1 MPQIAQQ
8 DNLVIV
14 VSTAMAA
21 LEERN
26 GNIGELLLESR
37 PNLGYCPARFFWDE
51 TINLREPDIK
61 INQGS
66 KRKKNSRTKGSRK
79 RRFKG

>member
-14 VSTAMAA
+14 ISTAMAA

-37 PNLGYCPARFFWDE
+37 HNLGYCPARFFWE
-51 TINLREPDIK
+51 K
-61 INQGS
+61 Q
-66 KRKKNSRTKGSRK
+66 KKKNSRTKGSRK
-79 RRFKG
+79 RSFKG